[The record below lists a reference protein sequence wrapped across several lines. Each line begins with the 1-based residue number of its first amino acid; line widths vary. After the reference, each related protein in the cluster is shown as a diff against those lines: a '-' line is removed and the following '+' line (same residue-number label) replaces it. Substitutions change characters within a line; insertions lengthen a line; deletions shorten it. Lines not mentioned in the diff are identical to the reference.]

1 MATTPAHSPL
11 EHEHLA
17 LLAGSM
23 AHVLDYLAT
32 GSTRAALRAQ
42 LLLDRLDLSSAPC
55 GAPATQHLRRALGGP
70 GWEAR

>member
-1 MATTPAHSPL
+1 MATIPARSPL
-11 EHEHLA
+11 EHEHVA

-23 AHVLDYLAT
+23 AHVLDYLST

-42 LLLDRLDLSSAPC
+42 LLLDRLDISSAPC
-55 GAPATQHLRRALGGP
+55 GAPAAQHLRQALGGQ